1 MGVRQRARTPIFFC
15 YRDSGKGAGKMK
27 TKFIF
32 ITGGVVSSLGKGIAA
47 ASIGLLLKSRGVRV
61 MNQKFDPY
69 LNIDPGTMNPY
80 QHGEV
85 FVTEDGGETDLDL
98 GHYER
103 FTDVALRRFN
113 NTTAGK
119 VYQAILDRE
128 RAGGYSGNTVQVV
141 PHVTDEIKNRIL
153 EAARETDVDV
163 IITEV
168 GGTVGDIE
176 SLPFVEAI
184 RQIKY
189 TVGRDSCAFIHL
201 GLLPYLKEC
210 GELKTKP
217 MQHSVKELLGFGI
230 QPDIIMCRSEKPL
243 TKSIREKLGLFCNVT
258 QDAIVEN
265 LSAKSI
271 YEVPLMLEG
280 EGLGDTICKLLN
292 IGCGKPDLADW
303 KAMVHR
309 YYHPER
315 DVTIALVGKYV
326 ELHDAYLSVA
336 EALTAGGIFH
346 NARVKIEWIDSERI
360 VDDAAAA
367 SLLGCATGIVVP
379 GGFGDRGTAGMIRAA
394 KYARE
399 NDVPYFG
406 ICLGMQ
412 IAVIEFARNV
422 LSLANA
428 DSTEFNQATDHPVID
443 LMPDQQGVKLGG
455 TLRLGVCRCLITE
468 GSLAEKAYRVHDI
481 QERHRHRYEFNNV
494 YLENFSRSEMLLS
507 GRNPE
512 RNLVEIVENLSKRWF
527 VGVQFHPEFASRPN
541 RPHPLF
547 RDFVGAS
554 IDCAASLACAGKAG
568 EKA

>member
-1 MGVRQRARTPIFFC
+1 
-15 YRDSGKGAGKMK
+15 MK
-27 TKFIF
+27 SKFIF
-32 ITGGVVSSLGKGIAA
+32 ITGGVVSSLGKGITA
-47 ASIGLLLKSRGVRV
+47 ASIGLLLKSRGIKVV
-61 MNQKFDPY
+61 NQKFDPY

-103 FTDVALRRFN
+103 FTDVPLHRFN

-119 VYQAILDRE
+119 VYLAILDRE
-128 RAGGYSGNTVQVV
+128 RSGGYAGNTVQVI
-141 PHVTDEIKNRIL
+141 PHVTDEIQNRIL
-153 EAARETDVDV
+153 QTAKETEAEVV
-163 IITEV
+163 ITEI

-176 SLPFVEAI
+176 SLPFIEAI

-189 TVGRDSCAFIHL
+189 KVGKENCIFVHL

-217 MQHSVKELLGFGI
+217 MQHSVKELLSFGI

-258 QDAIVEN
+258 QDAIIEN

-271 YEVPLMLEG
+271 YEVPLMLEH
-280 EGLGDTICKLLN
+280 EGLGKSLCKLLN
-292 IGCGKPDLADW
+292 LPDTKPNLDEW
-303 KAMVHR
+303 QSMVQR
-309 YYHPER
+309 FYHPEKE
-315 DVTIALVGKYV
+315 VTIALVGKYV

-346 NARVKIEWIDSERI
+346 NAKVKIDWIDSEKI
-360 VDDAAAA
+360 VNAEKAVE
-367 SLLGCATGIVVP
+367 LLAKADGIIVP
-379 GGFGDRGTAGMIRAA
+379 GGFGDRGTAGMILTAQ
-394 KYARE
+394 YARE
-399 NDVPYFG
+399 NKIPYFG

-412 IAVIEFARNV
+412 IAVVEFARNV
-422 LSLANA
+422 LSMADAN
-428 DSTEFNQATDHPVID
+428 SSEFNVNTENPVID

-455 TLRLGVCRCLITE
+455 TLRLGVCRCVITE
-468 GSLAEKAYRVHDI
+468 GSLAEKAYKLHDI
-481 QERHRHRYEFNNV
+481 LERHRHRYEFNNL
-494 YLENFSRSEMLLS
+494 YRTQFEASEMRLT

-512 RNLVEIVENLSKRWF
+512 RNLIEIVELKNHPWF
-527 VGVQFHPEFASRPN
+527 VGVQFHPEFGSRPN

-547 RDFVGAS
+547 RDFIGA
-554 IDCAASLACAGKAG
+554 AVR
-568 EKA
+568 